1 MRSLSSPGVLVGGVS
16 PRRPEDGFGEANTA
30 TADRQEDL
38 KPCGSESKAGGE
50 PGGKLISLIMGGS
63 TNSRSIDD
71 LLGACTLALNGVN
84 LQRAEVAFTSV
95 SRCSASL
102 QRKYAYTKK
111 KKVKEERRVVICR
124 KRLVLKLLYHNYA
137 IMPDGMIS
145 LNNVFL
151 GVST

>member
-50 PGGKLISLIMGGS
+50 PGGKLISPIMGGS

-111 KKVKEERRVVICR
+111 KVKEERRVVICR
-124 KRLVLKLLYHNYA
+124 KRLVLRLLYHNYA

>member
-71 LLGACTLALNGVN
+71 LLGACTLAFNSVN
-84 LQRAEVAFTSV
+84 LHSTEVAFSSV
-95 SRCSASL
+95 SRCSVSL

-111 KKVKEERRVVICR
+111 KE
-124 KRLVLKLLYHNYA
+124 
-137 IMPDGMIS
+137 
-145 LNNVFL
+145 
-151 GVST
+151 